1 MVLLIVD
8 LLLQVVELVIFN
20 LVLQD
25 HYSLV
30 RHDNYYR
37 EEMGS
42 DKIEL
47 VDQILVSYGE
57 VVSEEVCYSVRVG
70 DGEIRIKV
78 EIRCTVVVVS

>member
-1 MVLLIVD
+1 
-8 LLLQVVELVIFN
+8 
-20 LVLQD
+20 
-25 HYSLV
+25 
-30 RHDNYYR
+30 
-37 EEMGS
+37 MGS